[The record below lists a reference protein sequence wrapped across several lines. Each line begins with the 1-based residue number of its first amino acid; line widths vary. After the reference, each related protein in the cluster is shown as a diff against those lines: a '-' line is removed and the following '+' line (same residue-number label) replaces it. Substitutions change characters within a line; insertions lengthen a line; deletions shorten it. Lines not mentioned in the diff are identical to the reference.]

1 MTRMK
6 LFYIDKDGTCYRT
19 VEFNG
24 DGYCT
29 NPDDNGWITTF
40 N

>member
-29 NPDDNGWITTF
+29 KPVIMVGLDYSI
-40 N
+40 